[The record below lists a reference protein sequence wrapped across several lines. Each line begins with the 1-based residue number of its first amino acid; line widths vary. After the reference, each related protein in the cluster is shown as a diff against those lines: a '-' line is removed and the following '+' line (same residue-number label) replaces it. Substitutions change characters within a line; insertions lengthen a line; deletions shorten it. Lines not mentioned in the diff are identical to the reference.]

1 MARHESKHPSIF
13 PWKTSTV
20 KRVIKLIPKHGE
32 FLFRCYNHGE
42 ISKTITLYIF
52 HHLWLTV
59 ILLLW
64 YITISPPFIFATH
77 QFAPPTWHKSLLW
90 WQNPHCIH
98 PVSGINFRFQRP
110 GRNALGCFRIK
121 MRISLK
127 SVANPYIM
135 TVRHLSTIF
144 KDFIFSYWGM
154 IPFYVLWDSITFI
167 RLVAPT
173 PSQTWRRSIPGSRQ
187 IRTIARWP
195 CCNEDATQ
203 KAKNIWHHPLSAC
216 ISIYIY
222 KTIKFMGEP

>member
-1 MARHESKHPSIF
+1 MENIYNKKGSSNWSPNMKSSFSDATIIARSQKQSHCI
-13 PWKTSTV
+13 
-20 KRVIKLIPKHGE
+20 
-32 FLFRCYNHGE
+32 Y
-42 ISKTITLYIF
+42 F

-64 YITISPPFIFATH
+64 YITISPPFIFCNTW
-77 QFAPPTWHKSLLW
+77 FAPTWHKSLLW

-110 GRNALGCFRIK
+110 LERTGVFSVSRWGYHSSQSQIHTSWQSGTSAQFSRN
-121 MRISLK
+121 S
-127 SVANPYIM
+127 
-135 TVRHLSTIF
+135 
-144 KDFIFSYWGM
+144 IFSYWGM
-154 IPFYVLWDSITFI
+154 ILFYVLWDSITFI

-222 KTIKFMGEP
+222 IKTIKFMGEP